1 MDTSR
6 YTEYRPLMFS
16 IAYRMTGSVNDA
28 EDIVQEAF
36 LRAGKDG
43 KDGKDGGT
51 DAEIESPK
59 AYLATIT
66 TRLAIDHLR
75 SARVRRESY
84 VGTWLPEPLLASA
97 PGTPGTPGGESDPA
111 ELVETSDSLSMAF
124 LVLLESL
131 APAERAVF
139 LLREVFGY
147 DYSEIAGI
155 TGKTEAAC
163 RQTFARARRRI
174 DEGRPRFETSR
185 AEGEELTAL
194 FLAVAD
200 GGDMASLLERLAPDV
215 VFYGDSGGKGES
227 FISPVLGR
235 DRVGQVIR
243 FSFERTVQLG
253 ASLRAAWVNGQ
264 PGVLV
269 RDADGALIAVI
280 VLDVLDGQV
289 LAIRTV
295 ANPEKL
301 RHLGPIS
308 RAWHERWGAQEE
320 ELKCHARRSGCVL
333 EGVET
338 HGAGKENNHASLRRG
353 GNRGNRPVPGP
364 QPGRGGSR
372 GHRDHPLDRQGR
384 RAASRRRDARHRRR
398 PGPPGRAGRG
408 QGGAARSDRAPDDRA
423 GQHEQLPQLRQGVR
437 RH

>member
-1 MDTSR
+1 MDTSQ
-6 YTEYRPLMFS
+6 YAHYRPLMFS
-16 IAYRMTGSVNDA
+16 IAYRMTGSVSDA

-43 KDGKDGGT
+43 NDGGG
-51 DAEIESPK
+51 DARVESPK

-84 VGTWLPEPLLASA
+84 VGTWLPEPLIADTE
-97 PGTPGTPGGESDPA
+97 PDPA
-111 ELVETSDSLSMAF
+111 ELAVTSDSLSMAF

-147 DYSEIAGI
+147 DYSEIADV

-185 AEGEELTAL
+185 AEGDELTAL
-194 FLAVAD
+194 FLAAAD
-200 GGDMASLLERLAPDV
+200 GGDMTSLLERLAPDV
-215 VFYGDSGGKGES
+215 VFYGDSGGKGETT
-227 FISPVLGR
+227 FIAPVFGR
-235 DRVGQVIR
+235 DQVAQVIR
-243 FSFERTVQLG
+243 LSFERTVELG

-264 PGVLV
+264 PGVLAC
-269 RDADGALIAVI
+269 DADGDLIAVI
-280 VLDVLDGQV
+280 VFDVLGGQV

-308 RAWHERWGAQEE
+308 RAWHERWGERASKTRR
-320 ELKCHARRSGCVL
+320 LRCHARGGGCVV
-333 EGVET
+333 EGVDT
-338 HGAGKENNHASLRRG
+338 KGAGKDRESCESSSRG
-353 GNRGNRPVPGP
+353 
-364 QPGRGGSR
+364 QPG
-372 GHRDHPLDRQGR
+372 
-384 RAASRRRDARHRRR
+384 
-398 PGPPGRAGRG
+398 
-408 QGGAARSDRAPDDRA
+408 
-423 GQHEQLPQLRQGVR
+423 
-437 RH
+437 

>member
-16 IAYRMTGSVNDA
+16 IAYRMTGSVSDA

-43 KDGKDGGT
+43 KDGGT
-51 DAEIESPK
+51 DAGIESPK

-97 PGTPGTPGGESDPA
+97 PGTPTTEPDPA
-111 ELVETSDSLSMAF
+111 EFAETSDSLSMAF

-147 DYSEIAGI
+147 DYGEIAGI

-194 FLAVAD
+194 FLAAAD

-235 DRVGQVIR
+235 ERVGQVIR

-269 RDADGALIAVI
+269 RDADGDLIAVI

-308 RAWHERWGAQEE
+308 RAWHQRWGAEE
-320 ELKCHARRSGCVL
+320 EES
-333 EGVET
+333 
-338 HGAGKENNHASLRRG
+338 
-353 GNRGNRPVPGP
+353 
-364 QPGRGGSR
+364 
-372 GHRDHPLDRQGR
+372 
-384 RAASRRRDARHRRR
+384 
-398 PGPPGRAGRG
+398 
-408 QGGAARSDRAPDDRA
+408 
-423 GQHEQLPQLRQGVR
+423 
-437 RH
+437 

>member
-1 MDTSR
+1 MDTSQ

-16 IAYRMTGSVNDA
+16 IAYRMTGSVSDA

-43 KDGKDGGT
+43 GKDGGK
-51 DAEIESPK
+51 DAEFESPK

-84 VGTWLPEPLLASA
+84 VGTWLPEPLLANA
-97 PGTPGTPGGESDPA
+97 PGTPGAEPDPA
-111 ELVETSDSLSMAF
+111 ELAETSDSLSMAF

-194 FLAVAD
+194 FLAAAD

-235 DRVGQVIR
+235 GRVAQVIR

-253 ASLRAAWVNGQ
+253 ASLGAAWVNGQ

-269 RDADGALIAVI
+269 RDADGNLIAVI

-308 RAWHERWGAQEE
+308 RAWHERWGGQEE
-320 ELKCHARRSGCVL
+320 QS
-333 EGVET
+333 
-338 HGAGKENNHASLRRG
+338 
-353 GNRGNRPVPGP
+353 
-364 QPGRGGSR
+364 
-372 GHRDHPLDRQGR
+372 
-384 RAASRRRDARHRRR
+384 
-398 PGPPGRAGRG
+398 
-408 QGGAARSDRAPDDRA
+408 
-423 GQHEQLPQLRQGVR
+423 
-437 RH
+437 

>member
-16 IAYRMTGSVNDA
+16 IAYRMTGSVSDA

-36 LRAGKDG
+36 LRADKADKADKAGQAGQAGRADKAGKG
-43 KDGKDGGT
+43 
-51 DAEIESPK
+51 IESPK
-59 AYLATIT
+59 SYLATIT

-84 VGTWLPEPLLASA
+84 VGTWLPEPLI
-97 PGTPGTPGGESDPA
+97 GTEPAGTGLTGTAEPDPA
-111 ELVETSDSLSMAF
+111 ELAETSDSLSMAF

-147 DYSEIAGI
+147 DYGDIADI

-163 RQTFARARRRI
+163 RQTFARSRRRI

-185 AEGEELTAL
+185 AEGDELTAL
-194 FLAVAD
+194 FLAAAD
-200 GGDMASLLERLAPDV
+200 GGDITSLLERLAPDV

-235 DRVGQVIR
+235 AQVVRVIR

-269 RDADGALIAVI
+269 RDADGDLIAVI
-280 VLDVLDGQV
+280 VFDVLGGQV

-301 RHLGPIS
+301 RHLGTIS
-308 RAWHERWGAQEE
+308 RTWHERWGEQED
-320 ELKCHARRSGCVL
+320 
-333 EGVET
+333 EG
-338 HGAGKENNHASLRRG
+338 
-353 GNRGNRPVPGP
+353 
-364 QPGRGGSR
+364 
-372 GHRDHPLDRQGR
+372 
-384 RAASRRRDARHRRR
+384 
-398 PGPPGRAGRG
+398 
-408 QGGAARSDRAPDDRA
+408 
-423 GQHEQLPQLRQGVR
+423 
-437 RH
+437 